1 MFARIKNYLKER
13 RKRRFIIKSYFAYLK
28 NPCTIDTTSPMYY
41 AVNDYKEF
49 EKYITKNVEE
59 Q

>member
-1 MFARIKNYLKER
+1 MFTRIKNYLNER

-41 AVNDYKEF
+41 AVKDYE
-49 EKYITKNVEE
+49 ELIKYITKKQEE
-59 Q
+59 